1 MTAKPNDARSANNG
15 EAIQTKMRKYSTI
28 ILLLL
33 LSPAFAAD
41 LFDFEKEYDSL
52 ALVLPSSSGTDRVDI
67 LFEMAN
73 MLAPWE
79 PQQSQPLADEAFAL
93 ANKLNYQIG
102 IGKAWQI
109 KAEIAYYTDDYIKA
123 MDYYNRAVSIFKKNS
138 DTRNLAKCLSK
149 ISTIYL
155 NTGNTEKCWG
165 NIPEIIALFEKG
177 QHLKDL
183 SMTYYAM
190 GFYHNNYTR
199 DAKAS
204 IAILKKA
211 LSLAIEEKM
220 NSRSIGS
227 VLISLGYAYAIEG
240 KQDSAKIFLYQ
251 GLSCFNDSLIPDRA
265 LKTEALYDIG
275 LMLDRY
281 MKSDSALYYFDLG
294 LKRAGDMSF
303 IYGKY
308 RAHMF
313 KADYY
318 YRKNEIQK
326 AIENY
331 EFAVENA
338 LKVNAS
344 GLGFEDETYRKAPL
358 NFWDVYMRTMTPS
371 MLMIDAKECL
381 ARSYKM
387 LSQLMESTGNTRKG
401 LGYYKLYHSFT
412 DTLNEI
418 ASDKQLLGLEIA
430 YESDRKSQQIGM
442 LEQQAELQEFRIRQ
456 NSILL
461 WGLIA
466 LIVLLILFAI
476 LFFRQN
482 RIKANQQNIQL
493 RQRLFRSQMN
503 PHFIFNSLA
512 SIQNSIINEDPMKA
526 SKYLARFSKLVRNI
540 LDSSTAETITL
551 ENEINTIENY
561 LTLQKIRYPEMINF
575 KVSVDDGLDVEA
587 TLIPPMLAQP
597 FIENAI
603 EHGLKSKETAGM
615 IEVRF
620 LLQNQN
626 LVLEIEDNGIGRRQA
641 QENLKAKD
649 PGHKSMATA
658 ITLERINVINRKKKR
673 KISLDIIDLKD
684 ESGEASGTKVVIEI
698 PFEVV

>member
-1 MTAKPNDARSANNG
+1 MK
-15 EAIQTKMRKYSTI
+15 KYSTVVLLI
-28 ILLLL
+28 I

-52 ALVLPSSSGTDRVDI
+52 ALLLPSASGTERVDI
-67 LFEMAN
+67 LCEMAY

-79 PQQSQPLADEAFAL
+79 TQQSQPLVDEAFAL
-93 ANKLNYQIG
+93 ANALNYQIG
-102 IGKAWQI
+102 IGKSWQI
-109 KAEIAYYTDDYIKA
+109 MAEIAYYTDDYIRA
-123 MDYYNRAVSIFKKNS
+123 MDYYNRAVSIFRETSETK
-138 DTRNLAKCLSK
+138 NLAKCLSQ

-155 NTGNTEKCWG
+155 KTGNTEKCWE

-177 QHLKDL
+177 QHLEDL
-183 SMTYYAM
+183 SMIYFAM
-190 GFYHNNYTR
+190 GFIHNNYTR

-227 VLISLGYAYAIEG
+227 VLISLGYAYAIG
-240 KQDSAKIFLYQ
+240 DKPDSAKIILHQ
-251 GLSCFNDSLIPDRA
+251 GLSYFNDSLIPDRA

-281 MKSDSALYYFDLG
+281 MKSDSAVYYFDMA
-294 LKRAGDMSF
+294 LKRAEDMSF

-308 RAHMF
+308 RAGMF

-318 YRKNEIQK
+318 YRKNETQK

-331 EFAVENA
+331 EFSIKNA

-344 GLGFEDETYRKAPL
+344 GLGFEDETYRRAPL
-358 NFWDVYMRTMTPS
+358 NFWDVYIRTMTPS
-371 MLMIDAKECL
+371 MLLIDAKECL
-381 ARSYKM
+381 ARCYKR

-401 LGYYKLYHSFT
+401 LEYYKLYHSFT
-412 DTLNEI
+412 DTLNMI
-418 ASDKQLLGLEIA
+418 ASDKQLLGLQIG
-430 YESDRKSQQIGM
+430 YETERKNQQINL
-442 LEQQAELQEFRIRQ
+442 LEQQTKLQQYRIRQ
-456 NSILL
+456 NSIFL
-461 WGLIA
+461 WGLMA
-466 LIVLLILFAI
+466 LIVLLILFTI
-476 LFFRQN
+476 MFFRQN

-493 RQRLFRSQMN
+493 KQRLFRSQMN

-512 SIQNSIINEDPMKA
+512 SIQNSIINEEPMKA

-540 LDSSTAETITL
+540 LDSSAAETITL

-575 KVSVDDGLDVEA
+575 NVSVDDGLDVEA

-603 EHGLKSKETAGM
+603 EHGLKSKETKGM

-620 LLQNQN
+620 LLQNHN
-626 LVLEIEDNGIGRRQA
+626 IVLEIEDNGIGRQQA
-641 QENLKAKD
+641 QENLKAHD
-649 PGHKSMATA
+649 PDHKSMATG
-658 ITLERINVINRKKKR
+658 ITQERIAVINRKKKR
-673 KISLDIIDLKD
+673 KIQFKIIDLKD
-684 ESGEASGTKVVIEI
+684 ELGEATGTKVVIEI
-698 PFEVV
+698 PFEMV

>member
-1 MTAKPNDARSANNG
+1 
-15 EAIQTKMRKYSTI
+15 MRKYTTVV
-28 ILLLL
+28 LLIL

-52 ALVLPSSSGTDRVDI
+52 ALLLPSAVGAERVDI
-67 LFEMAN
+67 LCEMAN

-79 PQQSQPLADEAFAL
+79 PKQSQPLVDEAFAL
-93 ANKLNYQIG
+93 ANELNYQIG
-102 IGKAWQI
+102 IGKAWQM
-109 KAEIAYYTDDYIKA
+109 KAEVAYYTDDYIRA
-123 MDYYNRAVSIFKKNS
+123 MDYYNRAISILRETSETK
-138 DTRNLAKCLSK
+138 NLAKCLSK

-155 NTGNTEKCWG
+155 NTGNSEKCWE
-165 NIPEIIALFEKG
+165 NIPKIIALFEKG

-183 SMTYYAM
+183 SMTYYAI

-220 NSRSIGS
+220 NGRSIGS

-240 KQDSAKIFLYQ
+240 KQDSAKIILHQ
-251 GLSCFNDSLIPDRA
+251 GLSYFNDSLIPDRA

-294 LKRAGDMSF
+294 LKRAEEMSF

-308 RAHMF
+308 RASMF

-344 GLGFEDETYRKAPL
+344 GLGFEDETYRRAPL
-358 NFWDVYMRTMTPS
+358 SFWDVYMRTMTPGI
-371 MLMIDAKECL
+371 LKIDAKECL
-381 ARSYKM
+381 AISYKM
-387 LSQLMESTGNTRKG
+387 LSQLMESTGDTRKG
-401 LGYYKLYHSFT
+401 LEYYKRYHSFT

-430 YESDRKSQQIGM
+430 YESDRKTQQIGM
-442 LEQQAELQEFRIRQ
+442 LEQQTELQQYRIRQ
-456 NSILL
+456 NSIVLY
-461 WGLIA
+461 GLIA
-466 LIVLLILFAI
+466 LIILLILFAT

-482 RIKANQQNIQL
+482 RIKASQQNIQL
-493 RQRLFRSQMN
+493 KQRLFRSQMN

-561 LTLQKIRYPEMINF
+561 LTLQKIRYPEVINF
-575 KVSVDDGLDVEA
+575 NVLVDDGLDLEA

-603 EHGLKSKETAGM
+603 EHGLKTLETAGM

-620 LLQNQN
+620 LLRNKN
-626 LVLEIEDNGIGRRQA
+626 LVLEIEDNGVGRQKA
-641 QENLKAKD
+641 QENLKAND
-649 PGHKSMATA
+649 PDHKSMATG
-658 ITLERINVINRKKKR
+658 ITQERINVINRKQKR
-673 KISLDIIDLKD
+673 KVHLNIIDLKN
-684 ESGEASGTKVVIEI
+684 ESGEACGTKVVIEV

>member
-1 MTAKPNDARSANNG
+1 MK
-15 EAIQTKMRKYSTI
+15 KYATI

-52 ALVLPSSSGTDRVDI
+52 ALVLPSASGTERVDI
-67 LFEMAN
+67 LCEMAN

-79 PQQSQPLADEAFAL
+79 TQQCQPLVDEAYAL
-93 ANKLNYQIG
+93 ANEINYQIG
-102 IGKAWQI
+102 LGKAWQMM
-109 KAEIAYYTDDYIKA
+109 AEIAYFSNDYIKA
-123 MDYYNRAVSIFKKNS
+123 MDYYKRAVSIFRGT
-138 DTRNLAKCLSK
+138 DETFMLAKCLSK
-149 ISTIYL
+149 ISMIYI
-155 NTGNTEKCWG
+155 NTGNAEKSLG
-165 NIPEIIALFEKG
+165 NFPEILALLQKG

-183 SMTYYAM
+183 SMVFYFM
-190 GFYHNNYTR
+190 GYFHNNYTG
-199 DAKAS
+199 DTKAA
-204 IAILKKA
+204 IAILKKSI
-211 LSLAIEEKM
+211 SLAIEAKM
-220 NSRSIGS
+220 NSRIIGS
-227 VLISLGYAYAIEG
+227 ILSSLGYTYAIEG
-240 KQDSAKIFLYQ
+240 KHDSAKIFLYQ
-251 GLSCFNDSLIPDRA
+251 GLSCFNDSLIPDRV
-265 LKTEALYDIG
+265 LKTQAIYDIG

-281 MKSDSALYYFDLG
+281 MESDSALCYFDLG

-303 IYGKY
+303 IFGKY
-308 RAHMF
+308 KASMY

-326 AIENY
+326 AIVNY

-344 GLGFEDETYRKAPL
+344 GVGFEDETYRRAPL
-358 NFWDVYMRTMTPS
+358 NFWDVYMRTMTPG

-381 ARSYKM
+381 AKSYKM
-387 LSQLMESTGNTRKG
+387 LSRLMESTGNTTKG
-401 LGYYKLYHSFT
+401 LEYYKLYHSFT
-412 DTLNEI
+412 DTLNKI

-430 YESDRKSQQIGM
+430 YDSERKTRQIGM

-456 NSILL
+456 NSIFLY
-461 WGLIA
+461 GLIA
-466 LIVLLILFAI
+466 LIVLLILFSI

-493 RQRLFRSQMN
+493 KQRLFRSQMN

-575 KVSVDDGLDVEA
+575 NVSVDDGIDVEA

-603 EHGLKSKETAGM
+603 EHGLKTLETAGM

-626 LVLEIEDNGIGRRQA
+626 LVLEIEDNGIGRQQA
-641 QENLKAKD
+641 QENLKFLD
-649 PGHKSMATA
+649 PGHKSMATE
-658 ITLERINVINRKKKR
+658 ITRQRISALNKKLKKK
-673 KISLDIIDLKD
+673 ITLDIIDLKD
-684 ESGEASGTKVVIEI
+684 EQGIAAGTRVVFRI
-698 PFEVV
+698 PVG